1 MLTLIRF
8 SQVLVENPQYGTDCH
23 IVVCQAQ
30 LVLRGVLWFIVV

>member
-8 SQVLVENPQYGTDCH
+8 SQVLVENSWYGTDCH

-30 LVLRGVLWFIVV
+30 LVLWGVLWFAVL